1 MWTLDVSMQMHPRMH
16 AHTLRYS
23 MYVHGYDLIVI
34 TLTVFCSCR
43 VVLVATESLKKTQE
57 QKACIV
63 SAEQPLMAAKQG
75 MGTSC
80 QVVLYSS
87 PALSSTIPPSGK
99 EVISAVLKARQDV
112 SELCCCSVPPLF

>member
-1 MWTLDVSMQMHPRMH
+1 
-16 AHTLRYS
+16 
-23 MYVHGYDLIVI
+23 MYVHGNDLIVT

-63 SAEQPLMAAKQG
+63 NAEQPIMAAKQV

-87 PALSSTIPPSGK
+87 PALSSTLPPSGK

-112 SELCCCSVPPLF
+112 SVLFICNVPPMF